1 MFTATTEEPQPSE
14 SPEAALAEMSPKV
27 AAMVDDIAALNLME
41 MSQLT
46 KGLKVCFY
54 LHLS

>member
-46 KGLKVCFY
+46 KGLKV
-54 LHLS
+54 